1 MVSEQLGRCWSV
13 LEWCWN
19 GMEDDGVAWNSVGVV
34 LEWLGMVLEEF
45 IVPLFECFD
54 GP

>member
-1 MVSEQLGRCWSV
+1 MVSEQLGGCWSV

-19 GMEDDGVAWNSVGVV
+19 GMEDVGVV